1 MSLGFLNSKKLFLV
15 SLVISF
21 FAVISYAFSSQ
32 PSPEKSNHADLHS
45 DFDSISLP
53 EETKPHISKEPEI
66 NYKDELAVDIEQITK
81 QLDVKAKR
89 LRFNGS
95 ILVAYKDQVIFDAS
109 YGYKD
114 PIEKTALEPETS
126 FELAS
131 VSKQFTAAAIMKLYD
146 DGLLDLEESVTT
158 YLSGFKFPELSVK
171 DLLKHR
177 SGLWNYMHMTEA
189 YWEEEEAPD
198 NFDVV
203 KLINTH
209 QSSLS
214 FRPGARFDYSNTNYV
229 LLAAIVETVSDQK
242 FETYLEKEFFEPL
255 SIDDTYV
262 GLENRDLDNVAK
274 AYQAYGRGYMKLP
287 PSFHNGAVGDK
298 GVYASADN
306 LWRWFKAIKN
316 AEILKPETVDMMF
329 NSDEFDFYKYGI
341 GYRTKK
347 DDDKKVIY
355 HNGVWDG
362 YRNGLTFVPD
372 EDLVVIT
379 LSNTQ
384 NRNKR
389 YFQNY
394 MVGKLETLIQNYEMQ
409 PQTLIADKI

>member
-1 MSLGFLNSKKLFLV
+1 MSLGFLSSKKLFTV
-15 SLVISF
+15 SLVVGF
-21 FAVISYAFSSQ
+21 FVIINYAFSSH
-32 PSPEKSNHADLHS
+32 PSPGNNSFTAIHTDV
-45 DFDSISLP
+45 DSIAIADITKSVKVKKSRVSY
-53 EETKPHISKEPEI
+53 EE
-66 NYKDELAVDIEQITK
+66 ELAVDIARVSEK
-81 QLDVKAKR
+81 LKSKASR

-95 ILVAYKDQVIFDAS
+95 LLIAYKDQVIFDSS

-114 PIEKTALEPETS
+114 PINKTEIDSSTS

-146 DGLLDLEESVTT
+146 DELLDLNESVTT
-158 YLSGFKFPELSVK
+158 YLSGFKFPELTVK

-177 SGLWNYMHMTEA
+177 SGLWNYMYMTEA
-189 YWEEEEAPD
+189 YWKKDEAPN

-203 KLINTH
+203 KLINQH
-209 QSSLS
+209 QTSLS
-214 FRPGARFDYSNTNYV
+214 FRPGSRFKYNNTNYV
-229 LLAAIVETVSDQK
+229 LLAAIVESVSGTE
-242 FETYLEKEFFEPL
+242 FEDYLEEEFFKPL
-255 SIDDTYV
+255 NINETYV

-274 AYQAYGRGYMKLP
+274 AYQAYGRGYVKLA

-316 AEILKPETVDMMF
+316 AEILKPETVDLMF

-347 DDDKKVIY
+347 DQDKRIIY
-355 HNGVWDG
+355 HNGIWDG

-389 YFQNY
+389 YFQSYVIN
-394 MVGKLETLIQNYEMQ
+394 KLEDVIENYEL
-409 PQTLIADKI
+409 TTEKLVEEKI